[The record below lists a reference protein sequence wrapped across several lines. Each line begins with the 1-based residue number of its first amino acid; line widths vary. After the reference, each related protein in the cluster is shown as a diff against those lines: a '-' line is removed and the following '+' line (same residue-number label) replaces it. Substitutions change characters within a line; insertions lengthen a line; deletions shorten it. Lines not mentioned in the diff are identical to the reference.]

1 MLRVNPARR
10 SLRAAV
16 RLPRP
21 LVPVVLE
28 RRVNRFAVSA
38 RHHGRLLYLHLPNSG
53 RMGELLRSGARGMA
67 HLRPRRGGRTDGVLL
82 LARHRGRWVGLDAR
96 MPNRLFAA
104 ALDAGTLRPFRG
116 YARRRPEVR
125 FPGGRIDYVLEGS
138 AAPCLVE
145 TKSCNRVDGGVA
157 LFPDAPSIRGARHLR
172 ALADAVRRGW
182 RAAVVWFVQRDDAA
196 VLRPFA
202 AADPQ
207 FAAEARRA
215 AACGVEFYAYTC
227 RVTLREM
234 AVRRRIPVELGPA
247 PSR

>member
-1 MLRVNPARR
+1 VI
-10 SLRAAV
+10 
-16 RLPRP
+16 
-21 LVPVVLE
+21 LV
-28 RRVNRFAVSA
+28 RRVNRFAVAA
-38 RHHGRLLYLHLPNSG
+38 RCNGRLLYLHLPNSG
-53 RMGELLRSGARGMA
+53 RMGELLRPGARGMA
-67 HLRPRRGGRTDGVLL
+67 YLHAQPSGRTDGVLL
-82 LARHRGRWVGLDAR
+82 LVRHRGRWVGLDAR

-104 ALDAGTLRPFRG
+104 ALDAGSLRPFCG

-145 TKSCNRVDGGVA
+145 TKSCNRVDGSVA
-157 LFPDAPSIRGARHLR
+157 LFPDAPSARGARHLR
-172 ALADAVRRGW
+172 TLAAAVRRGW

-202 AADPQ
+202 AADPV

-215 AACGVEFYAYTC
+215 AARGVEFYAYTC

-234 AVRRRIPVELGPA
+234 ALRRQIPVELA
-247 PSR
+247 PVSSR